1 MARFQPKRLRR
12 VALIGTCLPRQC
24 GIATFS
30 RNLRRGIEQASPGI
44 HTPVVSVNDIEH
56 GYRYS
61 DEVCFEIEE
70 RELASYHR
78 AADFLNLSNT
88 DVVCVQHEFG
98 IYGGP
103 SGNHIVK
110 LIRQLRMPVVTTLH
124 TILQSP
130 ADAERRAMKGLIE
143 HSDLLVTMTER
154 GGEFLRDIYDAPPE
168 RIRVIPHGIP
178 DVSFVDPSFYK
189 DKFGLEGRHVM
200 LTFGLIGPGKGI
212 EQMIEA
218 MPAVVQRHPNT
229 TYVILGATHP
239 QLKRERGEIYRIGL
253 QRQAEQLGVQEN
265 VVFHNR
271 FVSDEELNEF
281 LGAAEIYITPY
292 LNKAQ
297 ICSGSLAYALG
308 AGKAVVSTPYW
319 HAEEALADGRG
330 RLVPFDDAAALAD
343 AVIDLLDHPT
353 QLAAM
358 RKRAYLYGRE
368 MTWANVGRSYVQM
381 FTEARKRRS
390 KRPSASVIIRAEGA
404 KLRGRELP
412 LIRLDHV
419 HRMTDQTGILQHA
432 VYSIPNLSE
441 GYCTDDNA
449 RALILVLSLRDLV
462 DGTAA
467 RLPELNSRY
476 VAFLEYA
483 FNPERNR
490 FRNFLSFSRVWLDEV
505 GSEDSH
511 GRAIWAL
518 GTLVA
523 APEAENHRM
532 WAAQLFARA
541 LEPVLAFTSP
551 RAWAFTLLGI
561 DGYLRCFEGDWR
573 ARRVLGDLSG
583 RLLKMYRANSSPDW
597 RWFEDCVTYSNA
609 KLPHAMLLSGTA
621 LRDEDMV
628 EAAIQTLEWL
638 VDLQTDEAG
647 HFISIGSDGFF
658 KRGSARARFDQQPVE
673 AHATVSA
680 CLAAWRLTGEERWR
694 TEARRAFEWFLGRN
708 DLGRAIYD
716 SHTTG
721 CFDGLQPNGVYQN
734 QGAESTLAFVLAL
747 AEMHLAE
754 HDADLEETTGDT
766 RESEKAVISA

>member
-1 MARFQPKRLRR
+1 MAQLKSKRLRR
-12 VALIGTCLPRQC
+12 VALIGTYLPRQC
-24 GIATFS
+24 GIATFLGH
-30 RNLRRGIEQASPGI
+30 LRRGIEQASHGI
-44 HTPVVSVNDIEH
+44 QTSVVPVNDIEQ

-61 DEVCFEIEE
+61 DEVCFEIAE

-78 AADFLNLSNT
+78 AADFLNLNNV
-88 DVVCVQHEFG
+88 DAVCVQHEFG

-103 SGNHIVK
+103 AGSHIVK

-124 TILQSP
+124 TILRKP
-130 ADAERRAMKGLIE
+130 GDAERRAMSGLIE
-143 HSDLLVTMTER
+143 HSDLLVSMSER
-154 GGEFLRDIYDAPPE
+154 GAEFLREVYDAPPE

-189 DKFGLEGRHVM
+189 DKFGLEGRNVL

-229 TYVILGATHP
+229 AYVILGATHP
-239 QLKRERGEIYRIGL
+239 QLKREHGEIYRIEL
-253 QRQAEQLGVQEN
+253 QQRAEQLGVQDH
-265 VVFHNR
+265 VVFYNR

-297 ICSGSLAYALG
+297 ICSGSLAYAVG

-319 HAEEALADGRG
+319 HAEELLADGRG
-330 RLVPFDDAAALAD
+330 RLVPFDDSTALAE

-353 QLAAM
+353 ELSAL

-368 MTWANVGRSYVQM
+368 MTWANVGRSYVQA

-390 KRPSASVIIRAEGA
+390 KRPSASVIVLAEAA
-404 KLRGRELP
+404 KLRGRDLP

-419 HRMTDQTGILQHA
+419 HRMTDQTGIVQHA

-449 RALILVLSLRDLV
+449 RALILVQSLRELV
-462 DGTAA
+462 DGKAA
-467 RLPELNSRY
+467 RLPELSSRY

-483 FNPERNR
+483 FNPERDR
-490 FRNFLSFSRVWLDEV
+490 FRNFLSYGRAWLEDV

-511 GRAIWAL
+511 GRAMWAL

-523 APEAENHRM
+523 GPEDENHNK

-541 LEPVLAFTSP
+541 LEPVCSFTSP

-561 DGYLRCFEGDWR
+561 DGYLCRFQGDRR
-573 ARRVLGDLSG
+573 ARKVLVDLAG
-583 RLLKMYRANSSPDW
+583 RLLKMYQSSSSPDW
-597 RWFEDCVTYSNA
+597 RWFEDRVTYCNA
-609 KLPHAMLLSGTA
+609 KLAHALLVSGTA
-621 LRDEDMV
+621 LHDKDMT
-628 EAAIQTLEWL
+628 ETAAQALEWL
-638 VDLQTDEAG
+638 VNLQTHESG
-647 HFISIGSDGFF
+647 HFIPIGSDGFF
-658 KRGSARARFDQQPVE
+658 ERGGARARFDQQPVE

-680 CLAAWRLTGEERWR
+680 CLAAWRLRGEEHWR
-694 TEARRAFEWFLGRN
+694 TEARRAFDWFLGRN
-708 DLGRAIYD
+708 DLGRTIYD

-721 CFDGLQPNGVYQN
+721 CFDGLQPNGVNRN
-734 QGAESTLAFVLAL
+734 QGAESTLAFLLAL

-754 HDADLEETTGDT
+754 HDADVEEPAGDT
-766 RESEKAVISA
+766 RESAEAAISA